1 MPAPS
6 ATSPSPTS
14 SPRAQRADG
23 AEARQR
29 LLLTA
34 LRLFSEQGFAR
45 TSTRQVAEAAGVNLA
60 AIRYYFA
67 DKAGLYLAAL
77 TEPLGAARDL
87 IPLYDQP
94 QLSLR
99 ASLQAYIHYHL
110 QLLRQ
115 GEIVQQCMRLH
126 MREMLEPT
134 GQWAEELEQ
143 DVGRQHAALVGILR
157 RRLGLAR
164 ADDDVHRLAFS
175 IAGLCFHLITC
186 HDLLHGIRPS
196 LIATPRALDTWCER
210 LVQQALALAACE
222 AARRGLPFSPDT
234 SA

>member
-1 MPAPS
+1 MPATAPNP
-6 ATSPSPTS
+6 TSP
-14 SPRAQRADG
+14 PRAQRADG

-67 DKAGLYLAAL
+67 DKAGLYRATFL
-77 TEPLGAARDL
+77 ESLGSARDL

-99 ASLQAYIHYHL
+99 ASLQIYFHHNL
-110 QLLRQ
+110 QLLRE
-115 GEIVQQCMRLH
+115 GEIVQQCIRLH

-143 DVGRQHAALVGILR
+143 DIKLPHAALVGMLR
-157 RRLGLAR
+157 RHLGLAR

-175 IAGLCFHLITC
+175 ITGLCFYLFAC
-186 HDLLHGIRPS
+186 HDMLHDIRPS
-196 LIATPRALDTWCER
+196 LTATPRALDTWGER
-210 LVQQALALAACE
+210 LVQQSLAVVASE

-234 SA
+234 PA